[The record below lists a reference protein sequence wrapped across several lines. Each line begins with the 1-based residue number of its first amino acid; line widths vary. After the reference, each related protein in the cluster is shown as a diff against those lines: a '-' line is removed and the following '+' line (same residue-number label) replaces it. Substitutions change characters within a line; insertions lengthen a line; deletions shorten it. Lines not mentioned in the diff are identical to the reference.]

1 MLETRTTTTL
11 LAIAVHEPEYLD
23 FCSDRHRKEIRK
35 MLFIENIPV
44 ETFDIWSQI
53 FDYKKDRSM
62 QGVVQLVAD
71 GIKSLVKT
79 ILTKYDSF
87 ETAVCFIISHEII
100 KTKS

>member
-1 MLETRTTTTL
+1 M
-11 LAIAVHEPEYLD
+11 AIAVHEPEYLD

-44 ETFDIWSQI
+44 ETFVIWSQI

-87 ETAVCFIISHEII
+87 ETAVCFIIRVHPRIALVL
-100 KTKS
+100 